1 MGEGTP
7 RFEASAS
14 AQPAPVSLWDQLPAT
29 STQTVHEGV
38 AVESPTVQTA
48 PGQAPSRYLNRELS
62 QLDFDDRVLA
72 MAEDE
77 SLPLLERVRFLA
89 ILGEN
94 VDQFFQVRVAGLK
107 EQVHAALPQTSP
119 DGMTTGEQL
128 RAIHQRAGAILQR
141 STDLFT
147 RHIAP
152 ALEQQGVSIA
162 SVADLDEADQEY
174 LVAEFRARIFPVL
187 TPLAVDP
194 AHPFPY
200 ISHLSLNL
208 AVMVRDPVR
217 HQMRFARVKVPPL
230 LPRFIVL
237 PDGKRFIP
245 LEQVI
250 ALYSGELF
258 PGMEIVSQHPFRVTR
273 DADLDLVDEEAAD
286 LLAAIQNELRR
297 QQRKA
302 QVVRLEVDAGMSD
315 EVLGLLVR
323 ELELEPTDVY
333 RVDGLLDLSSLWAI
347 YALDRPDLK
356 DEPWTPVTQRRL
368 QGVGVEQADI
378 FEALKDGDILVHHPY
393 DSFTTSA
400 EAFIDQAANDPDVLA
415 IKQTLYRTS
424 GPISPIV
431 RALIRA
437 AESGKQVV
445 ALVEL
450 KARGDEQA
458 NIAWAQALEQVGVH
472 VVYGVVGLKTHA
484 KVALVVRRE
493 PDGIRRYVHIGTGN
507 YNPKTAQIYEDVGL
521 LSADPELGSDVS
533 ELFNFLTGYSRQRR
547 FGRLLVAPVG
557 LRSNIIRM
565 IRREAAR
572 PGGGRIILKV
582 NSLVDPEIVEALY
595 AASQAGTEIDLIV
608 RGICSLRP
616 GVPGLSERIR
626 VRSLVGRFLEHSRIF
641 RFGPDGDA
649 AEYYLGS
656 SDLMPR
662 NLDRRVEAM
671 VPVLDPSLQEQL
683 AQILD
688 VELEDDVLAWG
699 LQASGSWSKIPTVK
713 GVNAQQAFEQ
723 LAAARAAATNGTN
736 GHTPDA

>member
-1 MGEGTP
+1 MQERGILA
-7 RFEASAS
+7 EAPI
-14 AQPAPVSLWDQLPAT
+14 PAA
-29 STQTVHEGV
+29 STQ
-38 AVESPTVQTA
+38 SPAQ
-48 PGQAPSRYLNRELS
+48 SHYINRELS
-62 QLDFDDRVLA
+62 QLDFDERGLA
-72 MAEDE
+72 IAVDE

-128 RAIHQRAGAILQR
+128 RAIHQRASSLLER
-141 STDLFT
+141 STSLFT
-147 RHIAP
+147 RRVAP
-152 ALEQQGVSIA
+152 ALDQHGVSIA
-162 SVADLDEADQEY
+162 T
-174 LVAEFRARIFPVL
+174 VAELDQADHDFLAAEFHARIFPVL

-230 LPRFIVL
+230 LPRFIPL
-237 PDGKRFIP
+237 PDGARFVP

-250 ALYSGELF
+250 AAHLDVLF

-286 LLAAIQNELRR
+286 LLAAIQSELRR
-297 QQRKA
+297 QQRRA
-302 QVVRLEVDAGMSD
+302 QVVRLEVDAAMSG
-315 EVLGLLVR
+315 EVLDLLVR

-368 QGVGVEQADI
+368 QGQGVEQADI
-378 FEALKDGDILVHHPY
+378 FEALKGGDILVHHPY
-393 DSFTTSA
+393 DSFATSA
-400 EAFIDQAANDPDVLA
+400 EAFIDQAAKDPDVLA

-424 GPISPIV
+424 GPVSPIV

-493 PDGIRRYVHIGTGN
+493 ADQIRRYVHVGTGN

-521 LSADPELGSDVS
+521 LSADPELGADVS

-557 LRSNIIRM
+557 LRSNIIRL
-565 IRREAAR
+565 IRREGAR
-572 PGGGRIILKV
+572 PGGGRIVLKV

-595 AASQAGTEIDLIV
+595 AASQSGTEIDLIV
-608 RGICSLRP
+608 RGLCSLRP
-616 GVPGLSERIR
+616 GVPGLSDRIR

-649 AEYYLGS
+649 AEFYLGS

-671 VPVLDPSLQEQL
+671 VPVLDPALQDRL

-688 VELEDDVLAWG
+688 VELEDDVLAWDLHG
-699 LQASGSWSKIPTVK
+699 DGSWSKHSSYR
-713 GVNAQQAFEQ
+713 GVNAQQVFEQ
-723 LAAARAAATNGTN
+723 LAEARAASTNGN
-736 GHTPDA
+736 GSAPDA

>member
-1 MGEGTP
+1 
-7 RFEASAS
+7 
-14 AQPAPVSLWDQLPAT
+14 
-29 STQTVHEGV
+29 
-38 AVESPTVQTA
+38 
-48 PGQAPSRYLNRELS
+48 
-62 QLDFDDRVLA
+62 VLA
-72 MAEDE
+72 LAEDE
-77 SLPLLERVRFLA
+77 SLPLLERVRFVA
-89 ILGEN
+89 ILGES

-107 EQVHAALPQTSP
+107 EQMHAALPQTSP
-119 DGMTTGEQL
+119 DGMTTAEQL
-128 RAIHQRAGAILQR
+128 RAIHRRASALLDR
-141 STDLFT
+141 STALFV
-147 RHIAP
+147 RQVAP
-152 ALEQQGVSIA
+152 ALEQHGVSIA
-162 SVADLDEADQEY
+162 TVADLDDADREH
-174 LVAEFRARIFPVL
+174 LAAEFHARIFPVL

-200 ISHLSLNL
+200 ISNLSLNL
-208 AVMVRDPVR
+208 AVMVRDPAR
-217 HQMRFARVKVPPL
+217 HNMRFARVKVPPL
-230 LPRFIVL
+230 LPRFVPL

-250 ALYSGELF
+250 ALHLGELF

-302 QVVRLEVDAGMSD
+302 QVVRLEVDAAMSE
-315 EVLGLLVR
+315 EVFGLLVR

-333 RVDGLLDLSSLWAI
+333 RVAGLLDLSSLWAV

-356 DEPWTPVTQRRL
+356 DESWTPVTQRRL
-368 QGVGVEQADI
+368 QGIGVESVDI
-378 FEALKDGDILVHHPY
+378 FAALQDGDILVHHPY
-393 DSFTTSA
+393 DSFATSA
-400 EAFIDQAANDPDVLA
+400 EAFIDQAAQDPDVLA

-424 GPISPIV
+424 GPVSPIV

-493 PDGIRRYVHIGTGN
+493 GDGIRRYVHVGTGN

-521 LSADPELGSDVS
+521 LSADPDLGSDVA

-547 FGRLLVAPVG
+547 FRRLLVAPVG

-572 PGGGRIILKV
+572 PVGGRIILKI

-608 RGICSLRP
+608 RGLCSLRP
-616 GVPGLSERIR
+616 GVPGLSDRIR

-641 RFGPDGDA
+641 RFGPDGA
-649 AEYYLGS
+649 ALEYYLGS

-671 VPVLDPSLQEQL
+671 VPVLDPALQARLGQF
-683 AQILD
+683 LD
-688 VELEDDVLAWG
+688 VELEDDVLAWA
-699 LQASGSWSKIPTVK
+699 LQADGSWSKVPMVR

-723 LAAARAAATNGTN
+723 LAEARAAATNGSAT
-736 GHTPDA
+736 DA

>member
-1 MGEGTP
+1 MVQ
-7 RFEASAS
+7 
-14 AQPAPVSLWDQLPAT
+14 AQP
-29 STQTVHEGV
+29 
-38 AVESPTVQTA
+38 
-48 PGQAPSRYLNRELS
+48 RYLNRELS
-62 QLDFDDRVLA
+62 QLDFDERVVA
-72 MAEDE
+72 MAEDQ

-89 ILGEN
+89 IVGEN

-107 EQVHAALPQTSP
+107 EQLHATLPQTSP
-119 DGMTTGEQL
+119 DGMTTAEQL
-128 RAIHQRAGAILQR
+128 RAIHERASVLLER
-141 STDLFT
+141 STQLFMHDL
-147 RHIAP
+147 AP
-152 ALEQQGVSIA
+152 ALERHGISISFA
-162 SVADLDEADQEY
+162 TMGSLDDADRKFLM
-174 LVAEFRARIFPVL
+174 AEFEARIFPVL

-200 ISHLSLNL
+200 ISNLSLNL

-217 HQMRFARVKVPPL
+217 RDVRFARVKVPPL
-230 LPRFIVL
+230 LPRFIPL

-250 ALYSGELF
+250 ALYLGELF
-258 PGMEIVSQHPFRVTR
+258 PGMEIVSQHPFRITR
-273 DADLDLVDEEAAD
+273 DADLDVVDEEAAD
-286 LLAAIQNELRR
+286 LLAAVQNELRR
-297 QQRKA
+297 QQRRA
-302 QVVRLEVDAGMSD
+302 EVVRLEVDAGMSE
-315 EVLGLLVR
+315 EVLDLLVR
-323 ELELEPTDVY
+323 ELELAPSDVY

-356 DEPWTPVTQRRL
+356 DEPWKPVTQPRL
-368 QGVGVEQADI
+368 QSDGTGRADI
-378 FEALKDGDILVHHPY
+378 FKSLHSGDILVHHPY
-393 DSFTTSA
+393 DSFATSA
-400 EAFIDQAANDPDVLA
+400 EAFIDQAAQDPDVLA

-424 GPISPIV
+424 GPVSPIV
-431 RALIRA
+431 HALIRA

-493 PDGIRRYVHIGTGN
+493 ADGIQRYVHIGTGN

-521 LSADPELGSDVS
+521 LSADPELGSDVA

-557 LRSNIIRM
+557 LRSNIIRL

-572 PGGGRIILKV
+572 PGGGRIVLKI
-582 NSLVDPEIVEALY
+582 NSLVDPEIVDALY
-595 AASQAGTEIDLIV
+595 EASAAGTEIDLIV
-608 RGICSLRP
+608 RGLSSLRP
-616 GVPGLSERIR
+616 QVPGLSERIR

-641 RFGPDGDA
+641 RFGPDDA
-649 AEYYLGS
+649 ADYYLGS

-671 VPVLDPSLQEQL
+671 VPVLDRALQGRL
-683 AQILD
+683 DQILE
-688 VELEDDVLAWG
+688 VELQDDVLAWS
-699 LQASGSWSKIPTVK
+699 LRADGSWEKVPTVK
-713 GVNAQQAFEQ
+713 RINAQHVFQQ
-723 LAAARAAATNGTN
+723 LAESRATSSNGN
-736 GHTPDA
+736 GSAPDA